1 MKLLQYNNNF
11 QVKCAEK
18 RKIPKKLQKFHR
30 IAVLKWKL
38 QNLKIKKT
46 KKVKNKKK
54 TGEEYGCST

>member
-46 KKVKNKKK
+46 KKVKNKKNW
-54 TGEEYGCST
+54 